1 MTVDYKM
8 PQTINPKPFVN
19 RLLGK
24 EIICRT
30 KWGQKEY
37 RGYLISV
44 DGHWNLRLADTK
56 EIIDGDYA
64 SLTEL
69 GEVFIRANS
78 ILYIRGMMEEE
89 NISISN
95 IEKYLDNSFIIQ
107 H

>member
-8 PQTINPKPFVN
+8 SQTINPKPFVN
-19 RLLGK
+19 RLLGN

-89 NISISN
+89 NN
-95 IEKYLDNSFIIQ
+95 AMQ
-107 H
+107 